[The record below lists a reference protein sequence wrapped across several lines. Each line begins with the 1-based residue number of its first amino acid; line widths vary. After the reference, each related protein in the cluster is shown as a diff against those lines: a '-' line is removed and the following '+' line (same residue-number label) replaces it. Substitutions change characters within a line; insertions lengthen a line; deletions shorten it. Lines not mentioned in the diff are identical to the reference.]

1 MAFPTTDI
9 VHQLAACAAETRYE
23 DLPPEAAEAAKK
35 SILDTLGVIL
45 AASGTE
51 PAVRGVIDLVLES
64 GGRPEASVLAFGVKA
79 PAMAASFANG
89 AMAHCLDYDD
99 QTPWGQH
106 CSSSIVPAVFAV
118 AERQGGVR
126 GADLVAAVAAG
137 QDLFARLRRNVGW
150 RKDWN
155 LSTVLG
161 VFAATAATG
170 RVLGLAGE
178 RLADALGIASMQ
190 SSGVMEVVAGTG
202 SDLRAMYAGFSARGA
217 VTATLLAQKGIT
229 GVPDLFEGEHGVFH
243 TYFDGVYD
251 RDAILASLGTDYQ
264 GGGTLYKPWPAVG
277 TAHSHIHAAIGLM
290 TDHGLA
296 ADDIVEVRVHVGD
309 YHDLMCRPLDARR
322 APSTLVDAKF
332 SLPFLVAVAAVRR
345 TVGVSDF
352 LPEALK
358 VPEVLATAQKV
369 IPVPDKTLDWELELP
384 PGRVEI
390 VLRDGRTLERTGTRV
405 PGSAEAPLT
414 WDNLAR
420 KFEDCAAT
428 AITPPSADQISTV
441 VRLAREL
448 ESLDDATALPQALG
462 GVDRGGLPSL
472 PEGG

>member
-9 VHQLAACAAETRYE
+9 VHQLAASAAEARYE

-51 PAVRGVIDLVLES
+51 PAVRGVIDLALES
-64 GGRPEASVLAFGVKA
+64 GGRPEASVLAFGGKA

-161 VFAATAATG
+161 VFAATVAAG
-170 RVLGLAGE
+170 RVLALPGE

-217 VTATLLAQKGIT
+217 VTAALLAQKGIT
-229 GVPDLFEGEHGVFH
+229 GVPDLFEGEHGVFR

-251 RDAILASLGTDYQ
+251 RDAILAGLGTDYQ

-290 TDHGLA
+290 ADHGLA
-296 ADDIVEVRVHVGD
+296 PDDIDEVRVHVGD

-332 SLPFLVAVAAVRR
+332 SLPFLVAVAATRGTVR
-345 TVGVSDF
+345 VADF
-352 LPEALK
+352 LPDALRN
-358 VPEVLATAQKV
+358 PEVLSMARKV
-369 IPVPDKTLDWELELP
+369 VPVADESLDWRMELP
-384 PGRVEI
+384 PGRVELR
-390 VLRDGRTLERTGTRV
+390 LRDGRHVTRTGFDV
-405 PGSAEAPLT
+405 PGSTEAPMT
-414 WDNLAR
+414 WGDITR
-420 KFEDCAAT
+420 KFEDCASAAVSAPSPEQIRT
-428 AITPPSADQISTV
+428 A
-441 VRLAREL
+441 VRLVRNL
-448 ESLDDATALPQALG
+448 DTSDDATEVVRALSMVRDDETL
-462 GVDRGGLPSL
+462 RR
-472 PEGG
+472 

>member
-1 MAFPTTDI
+1 MAFPTNDI
-9 VHQLAACAAETRYE
+9 VHHLAACAAETRYE

-51 PAVRGVIDLVLES
+51 PAVRGVIDLVREG
-64 GGRPEASVLAFGVKA
+64 GGRPEASVLAFGGKV
-79 PAMAASFANG
+79 PAMAAAFANG

-106 CSSSIVPAVFAV
+106 CSSSIVPAAFAV

-126 GADLVAAVAAG
+126 GADLIAAVAAG

-161 VFAATAATG
+161 VFAATAAAG
-170 RVLGLAGE
+170 RVLGLSGE
-178 RLADALGIASMQ
+178 RLADALGTASMQ

-217 VTATLLAQKGIT
+217 VTAALLAQKGIT
-229 GVPDLFEGEHGVFH
+229 GVPDLFEGEHGVFR
-243 TYFDGVYD
+243 TYFGGVYD
-251 RDAILASLGTDYQ
+251 REAILADLGTDYQ

-277 TAHSHIHAAIGLM
+277 TAHSHIHATIGLM

-296 ADDIVEVRVHVGD
+296 TDDIDEIRVHVGD

-332 SLPFLVAVAAVRR
+332 SLPFLVAVAAVRG
-345 TVGVSDF
+345 TVRVSDF
-352 LPEALK
+352 LPEALRDT
-358 VPEVLATAQKV
+358 EVLDVARRV
-369 IPVPDKTLDWELELP
+369 VPVPDKSLDWTMELP
-384 PGRVEI
+384 PGRVEL
-390 VLRDGRTLERTGTRV
+390 VLSDGRRVSRTGTGV
-405 PGSAEAPLT
+405 PGSTEAPMMWGDIT
-414 WDNLAR
+414 R
-420 KFEDCAAT
+420 KFEDCASAAVT
-428 AITPPSADQISTV
+428 APGSDKVRSAVRLVRDLDAVDDVTEV
-441 VRLAREL
+441 VRALA
-448 ESLDDATALPQALG
+448 AN
-462 GVDRGGLPSL
+462 
-472 PEGG
+472 